1 MYDDFSV
8 IDSSKLAV
16 YRSDPSKVLA
26 LPRINAI
33 LDRYGS
39 DAVLGHSY
47 LYELEEAYAKNPN
60 LTLSVWEYS
69 ILPNLIEILMREQID
84 KDVQDQIN
92 KELRP
97 IGFNI
102 INSGNGYGAMKII
115 VPVGQTG
122 DAIPHRGNDEI
133 LEKSEAVLNWQNN
146 MILEGVPGVG
156 KTWMVRKLWNRLG
169 IQTAADIQT
178 YTRTYVRA
186 SD

>member
-1 MYDDFSV
+1 M
-8 IDSSKLAV
+8 
-16 YRSDPSKVLA
+16 
-26 LPRINAI
+26 
-33 LDRYGS
+33 
-39 DAVLGHSY
+39 
-47 LYELEEAYAKNPN
+47 
-60 LTLSVWEYS
+60 WEYS

-102 INSGNGYGAMKII
+102 IDSGNGYGAMKII

-178 YTRTYVRA
+178 YTRTVTFGPATEPEDFVGGLFPQPGSSPPTFEYIDGVLMELAVKRMT
-186 SD
+186 SLT